1 MRTPESIQFRHH
13 DEDGV
18 LHRWGEEHLRLKSSE
33 KTQAAECRSRRPG
46 SRQTGP
52 ADVKKIPW
60 LKLSPE
66 AAKNCSNYRA
76 YDGGI
81 RHLTQ
86 KTRAKDAIQF
96 LVSQHM
102 TLKRVRGGGRSS
114 EEEKKEVRERECG
127 RASNRSPAYPLAAH
141 STPPPDFHP
150 LPQGGQQLQL
160 FYCPSERAQGC
171 LQMVVRS
178 LEIIRWVIYCRSKQS
193 NFVPLTA
200 ALEAL

>member
-86 KTRAKDAIQF
+86 K
-96 LVSQHM
+96 VSS
-102 TLKRVRGGGRSS
+102 LDV
-114 EEEKKEVRERECG
+114 E
-127 RASNRSPAYPLAAH
+127 
-141 STPPPDFHP
+141 
-150 LPQGGQQLQL
+150 LQKINV
-160 FYCPSERAQGC
+160 C
-171 LQMVVRS
+171 
-178 LEIIRWVIYCRSKQS
+178 
-193 NFVPLTA
+193 
-200 ALEAL
+200 